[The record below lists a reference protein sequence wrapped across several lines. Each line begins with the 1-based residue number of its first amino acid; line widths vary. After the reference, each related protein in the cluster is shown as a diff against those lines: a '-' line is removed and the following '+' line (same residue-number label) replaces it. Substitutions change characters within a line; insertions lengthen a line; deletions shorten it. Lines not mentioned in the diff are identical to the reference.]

1 MTQLEFIAKNWLG
14 RLRTFEYKAHFFVKG
29 VFDYQIEN
37 ANKSL
42 FIEVVGC
49 PGVGKSTLIDYMEEK
64 RLIKGLIRARLWIAR
79 LQRNTNIDSAYKRI
93 LDYKLISLENERSR
107 FKYSQYAITP
117 RAIDKYVEDK
127 KIPTVLLIDEG
138 LFHHFKYEI
147 SDNWGKDKALFSKLM
162 EKRVIVHMTARP
174 EIIAERILKRYR
186 KTGNLLPYYK
196 NKHEYEIAEY
206 CRKAQKKRKK
216 VIGEFEKRGVPV
228 LTVNAEDGEQA
239 NTKHIDDF
247 IKILMNDYLGAN

>member
-64 RLIKGLIRARLWIAR
+64 RLIKSLIRARLWIAR

-93 LDYKLISLENERSR
+93 LDYKLISLEN
-107 FKYSQYAITP
+107 
-117 RAIDKYVEDK
+117 K
-127 KIPTVLLIDEG
+127 K
-138 LFHHFKYEI
+138 
-147 SDNWGKDKALFSKLM
+147 
-162 EKRVIVHMTARP
+162 
-174 EIIAERILKRYR
+174 
-186 KTGNLLPYYK
+186 
-196 NKHEYEIAEY
+196 
-206 CRKAQKKRKK
+206 
-216 VIGEFEKRGVPV
+216 
-228 LTVNAEDGEQA
+228 
-239 NTKHIDDF
+239 
-247 IKILMNDYLGAN
+247 